1 MTASATA
8 PAAGEPRPFGRAV
21 AWLAVLGVIFFSTYG
36 FANWL
41 ASTRP
46 GVPVFVF
53 EWERRIPFLAWT
65 IIPYWSIDLL
75 YGVSVLLCRT
85 RRELDTHVKRLF
97 TAQAISVACFIAFPL
112 RFSFDRPEVDGGFG
126 WLFGALVSFD
136 KPFNQA
142 PSLHIALLVIIYV
155 RLLAHVRAPV
165 FRWIVHAWMLLIGVS
180 VLTTY
185 QHHFIDLPTGALVG
199 FICLWLWPD
208 DGPSPLGHW
217 RWTADPQRRRLAARY
232 LAGAVACAAVGV
244 AVGGWALWLWW
255 PAVSLLAVALNYAG
269 FGAAGF
275 QKSERGQLS
284 LAARWLLAPYLAGAW
299 ISSRAWT
306 RGEPAAHAIAD
317 DVWLGRL
324 PTGTELAAS
333 RFHALVDL
341 TAELSAAAGTRAYS
355 AYPLLD
361 LTVAPPHT
369 LAEAARAIERHR
381 AAGPV
386 LVCCALGYSRS
397 ASAVAAWLLATG
409 RARDVAEAVDA
420 IGRARPR
427 IVLGGEHRRALE
439 AIAG

>member
-75 YGVSVLLCRT
+75 YGVSVLLCGT
-85 RRELDTHVKRLF
+85 RRELDTHVRRLL
-97 TAQAISVACFIAFPL
+97 TAQVICVACFIAFPL
-112 RFSFDRPEVDGGFG
+112 RFSFDRPAADGVFG
-126 WLFGALVSFD
+126 WLFDALVSFD
-136 KPFNQA
+136 KPFNQV

-155 RLLAHVRAPV
+155 RLLAHVHAPV
-165 FRWIVHAWMLLIGVS
+165 FRWIVHAWMLLIGAS

-185 QHHFIDLPTGALVG
+185 QHHFIDLPTGALAG

-208 DGPSPLGHW
+208 DGPSPLAQW
-217 RWTADPQRRRLAARY
+217 RWSTDPQRRRLAARY
-232 LAGAVACAAVGV
+232 LAGAVACAAVAA

-269 FGAAGF
+269 FGETGF
-275 QKSERGQLS
+275 QKSDRGKLS

-299 ISSRAWT
+299 INSRAWT

-324 PTGTELAAS
+324 PTGIELAAS
-333 RFHALVDL
+333 RFRALVDL
-341 TAELSAAAGTRAYS
+341 TAEMSAAAGTRAYS
-355 AYPLLD
+355 AHPVLD

-427 IVLGGEHRRALE
+427 VVLGGEHRRALE
-439 AIAG
+439 TIAG